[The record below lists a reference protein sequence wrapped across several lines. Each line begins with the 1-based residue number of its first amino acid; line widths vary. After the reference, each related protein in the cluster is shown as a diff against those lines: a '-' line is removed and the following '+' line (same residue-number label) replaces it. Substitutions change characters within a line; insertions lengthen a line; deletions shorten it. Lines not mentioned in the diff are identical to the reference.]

1 MNLNLYDNDL
11 NRIAII
17 GSQYI
22 SCLWSEG
29 YNTIENF
36 TMELVATDEYKKK
49 IRPDCYVGRND
60 RKTLMVIKTV
70 KIANGKIVASGKQAG
85 RVLDD
90 VSFVGTIE
98 SGSMIDTS
106 IKNAYNN
113 GNKYRNLEFADT
125 NLQIPYN
132 HQISNKSIL
141 ELCEIMC
148 QSEDIGFRTVRN
160 NGVVTAEFY
169 QPKENPNLVFSEKF
183 GNLTIDSIL
192 ISSENYKNYAVVLGE
207 GEGNDRIRV
216 DVDFRNNEKSDTLT
230 WDGNTEGHEVVDGMF
245 VHVSDTTPTLS
256 DFANGCSIILGGQVT
271 ELTSSDIVEM
281 GENLIGQMEGAV
293 LVSFSDNVDCEGL
306 IFPKKGIYF
315 LSLPDLDIVVT
326 SLTING
332 YTGFGKNKEYRKDL
346 IVDASDIKK
355 EESETDE
362 SYNSKLIA
370 RGIEKLLENQQTF
383 SCAFSPYA
391 KDFGVKYDLGDI
403 LTVYLTDY
411 GLTLQSRV
419 SRFTQKSQ
427 NNKIE
432 TTIEVGQITI
442 KR

>member
-1 MNLNLYDNDL
+1 MNLNLYDKDL

-49 IRPDCYVGRND
+49 IRSDCYVGRND

-70 KIANGKIVASGKQAG
+70 EIANGKIVASGKQAG

-106 IKNAYNN
+106 IKRAYNN

-141 ELCEIMC
+141 KLCETMC
-148 QSEDIGFRTVRN
+148 QSEDVGFRVIRN
-160 NGVVTAEFY
+160 NGTMYTEFY
-169 QPKENPNLVFSEKF
+169 RPEYNPNFVLSEKF
-183 GNLTIDSIL
+183 GNLSIDSVS
-192 ISSENYKNYAVVLGE
+192 ISTEKLKNYAIVLGE
-207 GEGNDRIRV
+207 GEGENRNKVYV
-216 DVDFRNNEKSDTLT
+216 DST
-230 WDGNTEGHEVVDGMF
+230 
-245 VHVSDTTPTLS
+245 
-256 DFANGCSIILGGQVT
+256 NG
-271 ELTSSDIVEM
+271 EE
-281 GENLIGQMEGAV
+281 
-293 LVSFSDNVDCEGL
+293 
-306 IFPKKGIYF
+306 
-315 LSLPDLDIVVT
+315 
-326 SLTING
+326 
-332 YTGFGKNKEYRKDL
+332 RRDL
-346 IVDASDIKK
+346 IVDASDIQK
-355 EESETDE
+355 EENETDE
-362 SYNSKLIA
+362 SYNSRLVA

-411 GLTLQSRV
+411 GLTLQSRI

>member
-49 IRPDCYVGRND
+49 IRSDCYVGRND

-70 KIANGKIVASGKQAG
+70 EIANGKIVASGKQAG

-90 VSFVGTIE
+90 VSFIGTIE

-106 IKNAYNN
+106 IKRAYNN

-141 ELCEIMC
+141 KLCETMC
-148 QSEDIGFRTVRN
+148 QSEDVGFRVIRN
-160 NGVVTAEFY
+160 NGTMYTEFY
-169 QPKENPNLVFSEKF
+169 RPEYNPNFVLSEKF
-183 GNLTIDSIL
+183 GNLSIDSVS
-192 ISSENYKNYAVVLGE
+192 ISTEKLKNYAIVLGE
-207 GEGNDRIRV
+207 GEGENRNKVYV
-216 DVDFRNNEKSDTLT
+216 DST
-230 WDGNTEGHEVVDGMF
+230 
-245 VHVSDTTPTLS
+245 
-256 DFANGCSIILGGQVT
+256 NG
-271 ELTSSDIVEM
+271 EE
-281 GENLIGQMEGAV
+281 
-293 LVSFSDNVDCEGL
+293 
-306 IFPKKGIYF
+306 
-315 LSLPDLDIVVT
+315 
-326 SLTING
+326 
-332 YTGFGKNKEYRKDL
+332 RRDL
-346 IVDASDIKK
+346 IVDANDIQK
-355 EESETDE
+355 EENETDE
-362 SYNSKLIA
+362 SYNSRLVA

-411 GLTLQSRV
+411 GLTLQSRI

>member
-1 MNLNLYDNDL
+1 MNLNLYDKNL

-17 GSQYI
+17 GNQYI

-49 IRPDCYVGRND
+49 IRADCYVGRND

-70 KIANGKIVASGKQAG
+70 EITNGKIVASGKQAG

-106 IKNAYNN
+106 IKKAYNN

-141 ELCEIMC
+141 KLCETMC
-148 QSEDIGFRTVRN
+148 QSEDVGFRVIRN
-160 NGVVTAEFY
+160 NGTMYTEFY
-169 QPKENPNLVFSEKF
+169 RPEYNPNFVLSEKF
-183 GNLTIDSIL
+183 GNLSIDSIS
-192 ISSENYKNYAVVLGE
+192 ISTEKSKNYAIVLGE
-207 GEGNDRIRV
+207 GEGENRNKVYV
-216 DVDFRNNEKSDTLT
+216 DST
-230 WDGNTEGHEVVDGMF
+230 
-245 VHVSDTTPTLS
+245 
-256 DFANGCSIILGGQVT
+256 NG
-271 ELTSSDIVEM
+271 EE
-281 GENLIGQMEGAV
+281 
-293 LVSFSDNVDCEGL
+293 
-306 IFPKKGIYF
+306 
-315 LSLPDLDIVVT
+315 
-326 SLTING
+326 
-332 YTGFGKNKEYRKDL
+332 RRDL
-346 IVDASDIKK
+346 IVDANDIQK
-355 EESETDE
+355 EENETDE
-362 SYNSKLIA
+362 SYNSRLIA

-383 SCAFSPYA
+383 SCAFTPYA

-411 GLTLQSRV
+411 GITLQSRV
-419 SRFTQKSQ
+419 SRFTQKAQ
-427 NNKIE
+427 RNKVE

>member
-49 IRPDCYVGRND
+49 IRSDCYVGRND

-70 KIANGKIVASGKQAG
+70 EIANGKIVASGKQAG

-90 VSFVGTIE
+90 VSFIGTIE
-98 SGSMIDTS
+98 LGSMIDTS

-141 ELCEIMC
+141 KLCETMC
-148 QSEDIGFRTVRN
+148 QSEDVGFRVIRN
-160 NGVVTAEFY
+160 NGTMYTEFY
-169 QPKENPNLVFSEKF
+169 RPEYNPNFVLSEKF
-183 GNLTIDSIL
+183 GNLSIDSVS
-192 ISSENYKNYAVVLGE
+192 ISTEKLKNYAIVLGE
-207 GEGNDRIRV
+207 GEGENRNKVYV
-216 DVDFRNNEKSDTLT
+216 DST
-230 WDGNTEGHEVVDGMF
+230 
-245 VHVSDTTPTLS
+245 
-256 DFANGCSIILGGQVT
+256 NG
-271 ELTSSDIVEM
+271 EE
-281 GENLIGQMEGAV
+281 
-293 LVSFSDNVDCEGL
+293 
-306 IFPKKGIYF
+306 
-315 LSLPDLDIVVT
+315 
-326 SLTING
+326 
-332 YTGFGKNKEYRKDL
+332 RRDL
-346 IVDASDIKK
+346 IVDASDIQK
-355 EESETDE
+355 EENETDE
-362 SYNSKLIA
+362 SYNSRLVA

-383 SCAFSPYA
+383 SCAFSPHV

>member
-1 MNLNLYDNDL
+1 MNLNLYDADL

-17 GSQYI
+17 GEQYI

-49 IRPDCYVGRND
+49 IRSDCYVGRND

-70 KIANGKIVASGKQAG
+70 EIANGKIVASGKQAG

-106 IKNAYNN
+106 IKRAYNN

-141 ELCEIMC
+141 KLCETMC
-148 QSEDIGFRTVRN
+148 QSEDVGFRVIRN
-160 NGVVTAEFY
+160 NGTMYTEFY
-169 QPKENPNLVFSEKF
+169 RPEYNPNFVLSEKF
-183 GNLTIDSIL
+183 GNLSIDSIS
-192 ISSENYKNYAVVLGE
+192 ISTEKLKNYAIVLGE
-207 GEGNDRIRV
+207 GEGENRNKVYV
-216 DVDFRNNEKSDTLT
+216 DST
-230 WDGNTEGHEVVDGMF
+230 
-245 VHVSDTTPTLS
+245 
-256 DFANGCSIILGGQVT
+256 NG
-271 ELTSSDIVEM
+271 EE
-281 GENLIGQMEGAV
+281 
-293 LVSFSDNVDCEGL
+293 
-306 IFPKKGIYF
+306 
-315 LSLPDLDIVVT
+315 
-326 SLTING
+326 
-332 YTGFGKNKEYRKDL
+332 RRDL
-346 IVDASDIKK
+346 IVDANDIQK
-355 EESETDE
+355 EENETDE
-362 SYNSKLIA
+362 SYNSRLIA

>member
-1 MNLNLYDNDL
+1 MNLNLYDNNL
-11 NRIAII
+11 NRTSII
-17 GSQYI
+17 GGQYI

-70 KIANGKIVASGKQAG
+70 EITNGKIVASGKQAG

-90 VSFVGTIE
+90 VSFIGTIE
-98 SGSMIDTS
+98 LGSLIDTS

-141 ELCEIMC
+141 KLCETMC
-148 QSEDIGFRTVRN
+148 QSEDVGFRVIRN
-160 NGVVTAEFY
+160 NGTMYTEFY
-169 QPKENPNLVFSEKF
+169 RPEYNPNFVLSEKF
-183 GNLTIDSIL
+183 GNLSIDSIS
-192 ISSENYKNYAVVLGE
+192 ISTEKSKNYAIVLGE
-207 GEGNDRIRV
+207 GEGENRNKVYV
-216 DVDFRNNEKSDTLT
+216 DST
-230 WDGNTEGHEVVDGMF
+230 
-245 VHVSDTTPTLS
+245 
-256 DFANGCSIILGGQVT
+256 NG
-271 ELTSSDIVEM
+271 EE
-281 GENLIGQMEGAV
+281 
-293 LVSFSDNVDCEGL
+293 
-306 IFPKKGIYF
+306 
-315 LSLPDLDIVVT
+315 
-326 SLTING
+326 
-332 YTGFGKNKEYRKDL
+332 RRDL
-346 IVDASDIKK
+346 IVDANDIQK
-355 EESETDE
+355 EENETDE
-362 SYNSKLIA
+362 SYNSRLIA

-383 SCAFSPYA
+383 SCAFTPYA

-411 GLTLQSRV
+411 GITLQSRV
-419 SRFTQKSQ
+419 SRFTQKAQ
-427 NNKIE
+427 RNKVE

>member
-1 MNLNLYDNDL
+1 MNLNLYDKDL

-49 IRPDCYVGRND
+49 IRSDCYVGRND

-70 KIANGKIVASGKQAG
+70 EIANGKIVASGKQAG

-98 SGSMIDTS
+98 SGSVIDTS

-113 GNKYRNLEFADT
+113 GNKYRNLEFSDT

-141 ELCEIMC
+141 KLCEIMC
-148 QSEDIGFRTVRN
+148 QSEDVGFRVIRN
-160 NGVVTAEFY
+160 NGTMYTEFY
-169 QPKENPNLVFSEKF
+169 RPEYSPNFVLSEKF
-183 GNLTIDSIL
+183 GNLSIDSIS
-192 ISSENYKNYAVVLGE
+192 ISTEKLKNYAIVLGE
-207 GEGNDRIRV
+207 GEGENRNKVYV
-216 DVDFRNNEKSDTLT
+216 DST
-230 WDGNTEGHEVVDGMF
+230 
-245 VHVSDTTPTLS
+245 
-256 DFANGCSIILGGQVT
+256 NG
-271 ELTSSDIVEM
+271 EE
-281 GENLIGQMEGAV
+281 
-293 LVSFSDNVDCEGL
+293 
-306 IFPKKGIYF
+306 
-315 LSLPDLDIVVT
+315 
-326 SLTING
+326 
-332 YTGFGKNKEYRKDL
+332 RRDL
-346 IVDASDIKK
+346 IVDASDIQK
-355 EESETDE
+355 EENETDE
-362 SYNSKLIA
+362 SYNSRLVA

-383 SCAFSPYA
+383 SCAFAPYA

-427 NNKIE
+427 NNKTE
-432 TTIEVGQITI
+432 TTIEVGKITI

>member
-141 ELCEIMC
+141 ELCEITC

-230 WDGNTEGHEVVDGMF
+230 FNPSSAEELEGMVQAGEGLYK
-245 VHVSDTTPTLS
+245 VSDSIPTES
-256 DFANGCSIILGGQVT
+256 DFANGCSLVYSGEVYSFT
-271 ELTSSDIVEM
+271 KEELYFLEDGFIPIDVVFIVPY
-281 GENLIGQMEGAV
+281 
-293 LVSFSDNVDCEGL
+293 DNYNADGL
-306 IFPKKGIYF
+306 IFPEAGVYF
-315 LSLPDLDIVVT
+315 VGGYVT
-326 SLTING
+326 SLTIPG

-346 IVDASDIKK
+346 IVDAKDLQI
-355 EESETDE
+355 EENETNE
-362 SYNSKLIA
+362 SYKKRLVA

>member
-1 MNLNLYDNDL
+1 MNLNLYDADL

-17 GSQYI
+17 GEQYI

-49 IRPDCYVGRND
+49 IRSDCYVGRND

-70 KIANGKIVASGKQAG
+70 EIANGKIVASGKQAG

-106 IKNAYNN
+106 IKKAYNN

-141 ELCEIMC
+141 KLCETMC
-148 QSEDIGFRTVRN
+148 QSEDVGFRVIRN
-160 NGVVTAEFY
+160 NGTMYTEFY
-169 QPKENPNLVFSEKF
+169 RPEHNPNLVLSENF
-183 GNLTIDSIL
+183 GNLSIDSVS
-192 ISSENYKNYAVVLGE
+192 ISTEKSKNYAIVLGE
-207 GEGNDRIRV
+207 GEGENRKKVYV
-216 DVDFRNNEKSDTLT
+216 DST
-230 WDGNTEGHEVVDGMF
+230 
-245 VHVSDTTPTLS
+245 
-256 DFANGCSIILGGQVT
+256 NG
-271 ELTSSDIVEM
+271 EE
-281 GENLIGQMEGAV
+281 
-293 LVSFSDNVDCEGL
+293 
-306 IFPKKGIYF
+306 
-315 LSLPDLDIVVT
+315 
-326 SLTING
+326 
-332 YTGFGKNKEYRKDL
+332 RRDL
-346 IVDASDIKK
+346 IVDANDIQK
-355 EESETDE
+355 EENETDE
-362 SYNSKLIA
+362 SYNSRLIA

-383 SCAFSPYA
+383 SCAFTPYA

-411 GLTLQSRV
+411 GITLQSRV